1 MIIHTST
8 GYVGRSQ
15 DMLFLIVGVSL
26 HIRVLQYLTRLFE
39 LVDITHSFMSY
50 VYRISTEV
58 LQDVGLMFSTP
69 IGLRFM
75 LFVFHKQFRIGPII
89 SIGKVRI
96 QYIRCNSPKYVA
108 GF

>member
-58 LQDVGLMFSTP
+58 LQDVGLHVGLMFSIP
-69 IGLRFM
+69 IGPRFM
-75 LFVFHKQFRIGPII
+75 PFVFHKQLRIGPII
-89 SIGKVRI
+89 SRKG
-96 QYIRCNSPKYVA
+96 
-108 GF
+108 